1 VNELELNFT
10 IPTLGICTVQSPMKG
25 VRFVTEDERML
36 YDSHSSNIMHCLEQ
50 GKQLPALELAG
61 PREKIYF
68 DPSKLK
74 CGIVTCGGICPGV
87 NDVIRSLVMS
97 LFYHYGVKT
106 VYGFLYGFEGLSWRY
121 GHPARELNP
130 QNVNYIRGIGGSLL
144 GSSRGPQDISEM
156 VDTLE
161 HMNVQMLFAIGG
173 DGTLKGAGA
182 IAAEIEKRGLKISVI
197 GIPKTIDNDISF
209 IEKSFGFETAVTEAS
224 KITNSAHIE
233 ATGARNGIGLV
244 KLMGRDSGFIAAY
257 SVLADNNVNFCL
269 IPESPFSLEG
279 FLSALRNRLERRG
292 HAVIVVAE
300 GAGQELMT
308 HSVETDASGNTR
320 LRDIGVFLKDAITQ
334 HFKELGITAN
344 LKYIDPSYTIRS
356 VPATPHDSA
365 FCLLL
370 GHNAVHAGMSGRTNM
385 VVGYWKGEFT
395 HVPISLAVSKRK
407 KIDPEGWFWST
418 VLASTGQPR
427 NML

>member
-1 VNELELNFT
+1 
-10 IPTLGICTVQSPMKG
+10 MKG
-25 VRFVTEDERML
+25 VRFVCDQEQIL
-36 YDSHSSNIMHCLEQ
+36 YDSHTSKIRQCLDK
-50 GKQLPALELAG
+50 GKELPAMELAG

-97 LFYHYGVKT
+97 LFHHYGVKNIF
-106 VYGFLYGFEGLSWRY
+106 GFPYGFEGLSWRY
-121 GHPARELNP
+121 GHTPRELTP
-130 QNVNYIRGIGGSLL
+130 QNVNYIHGMGGSLL
-144 GSSRGPQDISEM
+144 GSSRGPQDVSEM

-161 HMNVQMLFAIGG
+161 RMNVQMLFAIGG

-182 IAAEIEKRGLKISVI
+182 IAAEIEQRGLKISVI

-224 KITNSAHIE
+224 KTINSAHIE

-279 FLSALRNRLERRG
+279 FLSALRERLERRG

-308 HSVETDASGNTR
+308 QSVETDASGNTR
-320 LRDIGVFLKDAITQ
+320 LCDIGVFLKDAISR

-407 KIDPEGWFWST
+407 NIDPEGWFWST

-427 NML
+427 TML

>member
-97 LFYHYGVKT
+97 LFHHYGVKT

-308 HSVETDASGNTR
+308 QSVETDASGNTR
-320 LRDIGVFLKDAITQ
+320 LSDIGVFLKDAITQ